1 MTQKNRIKLSNETLT
16 IERYVCETEFIEKIN
31 SLIDEFQN
39 KENIRLSIGY

>member
-1 MTQKNRIKLSNETLT
+1 MEQKIRIKLSNETQT
-16 IERYVCETEFIEKIN
+16 IERYVCETELIEKIN